1 MENIWSMRESGTQK
15 LKIILRKNAC
25 DLKSPS
31 NFQIAH
37 MKLIFSIADYKLF
50 CSVSSTVFPIAK
62 SKLSTC
68 TSRPAITM
76 CNMILAQPR
85 QPIIKV
91 LGTVNYGASGYASG
105 HASAVASAK
114 WSLGE
119 VASTLTVPLHFMRY
133 IYNMITNSDLI
144 WYSKWR
150 KKWSRFTLSKRLQRR
165 FDASGALR
173 FFGASA
179 VQIREVK
186 RHLKRHLK
194 HTLKRHSWPSLLRAM
209 SGFSV

>member
-1 MENIWSMRESGTQK
+1 MRESGTQK

-62 SKLSTC
+62 SKPSTC

-91 LGTVNYGASGYASG
+91 LYAEIIQIT
-105 HASAVASAK
+105 ASAYTDGGAVH
-114 WSLGE
+114 
-119 VASTLTVPLHFMRY
+119 T
-133 IYNMITNSDLI
+133 
-144 WYSKWR
+144 
-150 KKWSRFTLSKRLQRR
+150 QR
-165 FDASGALR
+165 
-173 FFGASA
+173 
-179 VQIREVK
+179 
-186 RHLKRHLK
+186 
-194 HTLKRHSWPSLLRAM
+194 T
-209 SGFSV
+209 